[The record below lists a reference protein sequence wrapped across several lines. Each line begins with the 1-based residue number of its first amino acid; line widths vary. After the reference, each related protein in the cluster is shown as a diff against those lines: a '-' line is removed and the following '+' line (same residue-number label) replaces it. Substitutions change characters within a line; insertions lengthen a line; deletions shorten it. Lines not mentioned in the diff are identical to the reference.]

1 MFNKEKK
8 SEETKRDNVEYIV
21 KVDKVIPTKNDD
33 LVMVNIDVNGVLVSG
48 CTLKEVTVK
57 KDGEKYK
64 KGDKCFIFDFPQR
77 KVGDKYYRT
86 VWFPVS
92 SKLTDS
98 IVEQVQKF
106 MEE

>member
-1 MFNKEKK
+1 MFNKNT
-8 SEETKRDNVEYIV
+8 ETKTENKRDVEYIV

-48 CTLKEVTVK
+48 CTLREVTVK

>member
-1 MFNKEKK
+1 MFNKN
-8 SEETKRDNVEYIV
+8 SETKKTDNVEYVV
-21 KVDKVIPTKNDD
+21 KVDKVITTKNDD

-57 KDGEKYK
+57 EDGKKYK

-92 SKLTDS
+92 SALTDS
-98 IVEQVQKF
+98 IVDQVKKF
-106 MEE
+106 LEG